1 MEPNAQVTFCNISFY
16 LISPYFS
23 GGHSTRPKLGQEC
36 NVPNFCTL
44 FYRQQAQKYEPISIR
59 DITRWVVRNKLDTFG
74 FSQLMLHVW
83 LYNKETIGRNIIQVW
98 VWPQDNRAASL
109 SKCHWHRGKLAWF
122 AKGFV
127 GLWGDFVCMLCPL
140 EITGISDA
148 YVLSLRYTLECCPSR
163 STRSFLLKDVN
174 GFALC
179 SVESY
184 AAR

>member
-1 MEPNAQVTFCNISFY
+1 MWMLSVTIPWDRTTARVKIDFVEMEPNAQVTFCNISFY

-59 DITRWVVRNKLDTFG
+59 DINRWVVRNKLDTFG

-127 GLWGDFVCMLCPL
+127 GLWIKRGILC
-140 EITGISDA
+140 
-148 YVLSLRYTLECCPSR
+148 YLRMTTYGA
-163 STRSFLLKDVN
+163 V
-174 GFALC
+174 
-179 SVESY
+179 
-184 AAR
+184 